1 MPALPEPGQRPPGP
15 NQLIP
20 AHVGEGRFLC
30 LLHASGHTLT
40 LTHPRYAQLHSPLA
54 HHPALLLPAP
64 STALSTPAEF
74 PEGPGPKGQP
84 FKFPLH
90 LSSLA
95 EDTRDVLLPG
105 VGGLV
110 LCSPEG
116 ERAAGLQKPGED
128 SAVGRGCAAPPALL
142 GSWRYNA
149 RKKNHDCCSKLDFL

>member
-1 MPALPEPGQRPPGP
+1 MPALLEPGRRPPGP

-40 LTHPRYAQLHSPLA
+40 LTHPRYTQLHSPLA

-64 STALSTPAEF
+64 STALSAPAEL

-95 EDTRDVLLPG
+95 EDTRCPAPWCWGAGPLAFLKGRGRQGCKNQERTALLGEDVLLHQ
-105 VGGLV
+105 
-110 LCSPEG
+110 LCW
-116 ERAAGLQKPGED
+116 AAGDTMQE
-128 SAVGRGCAAPPALL
+128 
-142 GSWRYNA
+142 
-149 RKKNHDCCSKLDFL
+149 KKKHDCCSKLDFL

>member
-40 LTHPRYAQLHSPLA
+40 LTHPRYTQLHSPLA

-64 STALSTPAEF
+64 STALSTPAKDQD
-74 PEGPGPKGQP
+74 PKVSP
-84 FKFPLH
+84 SNSLCTSLPLQK
-90 LSSLA
+90 
-95 EDTRDVLLPG
+95 TRDVLLPG

-110 LCSPEG
+110 LCFPEG

-149 RKKNHDCCSKLDFL
+149 RKKKHDCCSKLDFL